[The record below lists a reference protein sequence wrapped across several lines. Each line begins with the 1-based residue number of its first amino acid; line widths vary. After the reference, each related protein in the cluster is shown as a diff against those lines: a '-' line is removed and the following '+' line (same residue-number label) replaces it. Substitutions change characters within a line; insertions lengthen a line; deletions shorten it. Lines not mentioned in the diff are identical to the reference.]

1 MGKTVRSVGA
11 PGSVD
16 GRFSFATMAH
26 LLGCAQPWQETAVS
40 IQPIMFIRGITLVIA
55 ILAGLPLAGCGHSE
69 PGATS
74 PGDPNDAKMVDRMEK
89 MRARALNA
97 PGGTIEA
104 SDFASQVTL
113 LYSQGVAKRNSL
125 APTLVDE
132 AVQCLD
138 SAKEAK
144 PEDTADL
151 MARKGE
157 MLLAAER
164 QAPGLTALQESIAAR
179 PNLRAFN
186 LLMKTYSA
194 QKQTAEV
201 EALCKKS
208 LPGMKSDDSRYA
220 VLDECLKSSGA
231 ATPEA
236 GLRWAGSKE
245 VSFYKARRKELE
257 ARLAKQKK

>member
-1 MGKTVRSVGA
+1 MRNY
-11 PGSVD
+11 
-16 GRFSFATMAH
+16 
-26 LLGCAQPWQETAVS
+26 S
-40 IQPIMFIRGITLVIA
+40 IMRLRGIPLALA
-55 ILAGLPLAGCGHSE
+55 IWVSVPLAGCFSKTTQGSAK
-69 PGATS
+69 PDVAGGS
-74 PGDPNDAKMVDRMEK
+74 DAKLVERMEK
-89 MRARALNA
+89 VRTRALNA
-97 PGGTIEA
+97 PGGALEA

-113 LYSQGVAKRNSL
+113 LFTQGVAKRRTL
-125 APTLVDE
+125 APNLVDE
-132 AVQCLD
+132 AVECLD

-164 QAPGLTALQESIAAR
+164 QAPGVTALQESIAAR
-179 PNLRAFN
+179 PNLRAFT
-186 LLMKTYSA
+186 LLVKALTA
-194 QKQTAEV
+194 QKQAADV
-201 EALCKKS
+201 EALCKKT

-257 ARLAKQKK
+257 ARLAAAKQKK

>member
-1 MGKTVRSVGA
+1 MCNQPTTRVRRLSCLIAMLVG
-11 PGSVD
+11 
-16 GRFSFATMAH
+16 M
-26 LLGCAQPWQETAVS
+26 
-40 IQPIMFIRGITLVIA
+40 
-55 ILAGLPLAGCGHSE
+55 PLAGCGHSE
-69 PGATS
+69 PATTAANA
-74 PGDPNDAKMVDRMEK
+74 DADAKMVERMEK
-89 MRARALNA
+89 MRTRALNA
-97 PGGTIEA
+97 PGGAIEA

-113 LYSQGVAKRNSL
+113 LYGQGVAKRRPL
-125 APTLVDE
+125 AANLVDE
-132 AVQCLD
+132 AVACLD
-138 SAKEAK
+138 HAKDAK
-144 PEDTADL
+144 PDDTADL

-164 QAPGLTALQESIAAR
+164 QAPGLAALQQSIAAR

-186 LLMKTYSA
+186 LLMKAYTA

-201 EALCKKS
+201 EALCRKT

-220 VLDECLKSSGA
+220 VLDECLKASGA

-236 GLRWAGSKE
+236 GLRWAGKSE

>member
-1 MGKTVRSVGA
+1 VCDQPTTYFR
-11 PGSVD
+11 
-16 GRFSFATMAH
+16 RLSFA
-26 LLGCAQPWQETAVS
+26 
-40 IQPIMFIRGITLVIA
+40 IA
-55 ILAGLPLAGCGHSE
+55 IFVGIPLFGCGHSQPE
-69 PGATS
+69 ATPANS
-74 PGDPNDAKMVDRMEK
+74 DADAKMVERMEK

-97 PGGTIEA
+97 PGGAIEA

-113 LYSQGVAKRNSL
+113 LFTQGVAKRRPL
-125 APTLVDE
+125 AANLVDE
-132 AVQCLD
+132 AVECLD
-138 SAKEAK
+138 NAKEAK
-144 PEDTADL
+144 PDDTADL

-164 QAPGLTALQESIAAR
+164 QAPGLAALQESIAAR

-186 LLMKTYSA
+186 LLMKSYTA

-201 EALCKKS
+201 ESLCKKT

-220 VLDECLKSSGA
+220 VLDECLKASGT

-236 GLRWAGSKE
+236 GLRWAGKSE

>member
-1 MGKTVRSVGA
+1 LRNDLSIRVRGISLAVAIVVGA
-11 PGSVD
+11 S
-16 GRFSFATMAH
+16 
-26 LLGCAQPWQETAVS
+26 
-40 IQPIMFIRGITLVIA
+40 
-55 ILAGLPLAGCGHSE
+55 LAGCSFKSKPATPD
-69 PGATS
+69 PGSA
-74 PGDPNDAKMVDRMEK
+74 NDAKLVERMEK
-89 MRARALNA
+89 MRTRAMNA

-113 LYSQGVAKRNSL
+113 LFTQGVPKRRTV
-125 APTLVDE
+125 APNLVDE
-132 AVQCLD
+132 AVRCLD
-138 SAKEAK
+138 GAKEAN

-164 QAPGLTALQESIAAR
+164 QAPGVAALQESIAAR
-179 PNLRAFN
+179 PNLRAFT
-186 LLMKTYSA
+186 LLVKSLTA
-194 QKQTAEV
+194 QKQAADVEV
-201 EALCKKS
+201 LCKKT

-245 VSFYKARRKELE
+245 ISFYKGRRKELE
-257 ARLAKQKK
+257 ARLAAAKQKK